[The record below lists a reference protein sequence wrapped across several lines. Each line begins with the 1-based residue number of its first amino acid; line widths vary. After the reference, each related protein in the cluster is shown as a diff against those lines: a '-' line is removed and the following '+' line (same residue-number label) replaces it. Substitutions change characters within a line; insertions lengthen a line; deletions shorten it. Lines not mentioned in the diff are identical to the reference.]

1 MKIYVVAL
9 EMVKS
14 VHALSRKVQRQEP
27 DLARQMRRCS
37 ASVPL
42 NLAEA
47 WHARAGNRTARFDSA
62 IQEAREAIASL
73 DVSVA
78 CGYLTQ
84 MEASRDLDRL
94 DHIVAACW
102 RLSRARR

>member
-37 ASVPL
+37 DSVPL

-47 WHARAGNRTARFDSA
+47 WHARAQSHRAVRLGDSG
-62 IQEAREAIASL
+62 AREAIATL

-84 MEASRDLDRL
+84 MEASADLDRL
-94 DHIVAACW
+94 DHLVAACW